1 MVDLFLS
8 LILVSLIYGFYIGEK
23 EKIDEEKEKL
33 KKTLDEKLEELKD

>member
-23 EKIDEEKEKL
+23 QDIDEEKEKL